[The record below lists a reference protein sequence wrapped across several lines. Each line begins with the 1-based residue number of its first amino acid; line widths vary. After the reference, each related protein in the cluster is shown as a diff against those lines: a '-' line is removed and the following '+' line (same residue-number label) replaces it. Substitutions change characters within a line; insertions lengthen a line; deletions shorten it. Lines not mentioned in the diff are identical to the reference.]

1 MPTVLRFRKQ
11 NETIID
17 EDNFPLPGT
26 RTVNYIKVAA
36 GPFMM
41 RVLRWR
47 TEVLVPTVVP

>member
-11 NETIID
+11 NETISN
-17 EDNFPLPGT
+17 EDNFPIPGT

-41 RVLRWR
+41 RVLWWW
-47 TEVLVPTVVP
+47 TEVLVSTVVP